1 MIRIL
6 PEGKLARKEAKWFY
20 VFIAPWILGF
30 IFFTGGPVIASLYLS
45 FTRYNV
51 ASPPEWLGLGNYADM
66 FQDRIFY
73 KSVQVSA
80 YYTVLS
86 VPLGI
91 LLSLALAM
99 LLNQKVPFLGV
110 FRTLYY
116 LPSLVTGVSVALLF
130 QWLLN
135 PAFGIVNFLIG
146 WLVGPTGVIPLGIAG
161 PGWFYQEDWVV
172 PAHVVLSMWSFG
184 GSMLIYLSAL
194 QGVPTALYEA
204 ATIDGAGVW
213 GKFRNVT
220 LPMISPVILFNFIT
234 GIIGAFRVFTQAYVI
249 SGTVGGGGQAFGSP
263 NYASMFYVLYLYIN
277 AFRRYRFGFAAAQA
291 WILFIVILVLTLL
304 SLRVS
309 RQAVY
314 YESASEEELI

>member
-6 PEGKLARKEAKWFY
+6 PQGKLARKEAIWSYF
-20 VFIAPWILGF
+20 FIAPWIIGF
-30 IFFTGGPVIASLYLS
+30 ILFTGGPIIASAYLS

-51 ASPPEWLGLGNYADM
+51 ASAPQWIGIANYVDM

-73 KSVQVSA
+73 KSIQVSA
-80 YYTVLS
+80 TYTALS

-135 PAFGIVNFLIG
+135 PAFGIVNFVIG
-146 WLVGPTGVIPLGIAG
+146 WLVGPSGVIPLGISG
-161 PGWFYQEDWVV
+161 PGWFYEEAWVV
-172 PAHVVLSMWSFG
+172 PAHVTLSLWAFG

-204 ATIDGAGVW
+204 ATIDGANVW
-213 GKFRNVT
+213 QKFRNVT
-220 LPMISPVILFNFIT
+220 LPMISSVILFNFIT
-234 GIIGAFRVFTQAYVI
+234 GIIAAFRVFTQAYVI

-291 WILFIVILVLTLL
+291 WVLFIVILVLTLI

-309 RQAVY
+309 RETVY
-314 YESASEEELI
+314 YESASEEDVF

>member
-30 IFFTGGPVIASLYLS
+30 LFFTGGPVIASLYLS
-45 FTRYNV
+45 LTKYNV
-51 ASPPEWLGLGNYADM
+51 ASPPAWLGLENYVSM
-66 FQDRIFY
+66 FDDRIFY
-73 KSVQVSA
+73 KSIQVSA
-80 YYTVLS
+80 YYTVMS

-99 LLNQKVPFLGV
+99 LLNQKVPALGV

-116 LPSLVTGVSVALLF
+116 LPTLVTGVSVALLF

-135 PAFGIVNFLIG
+135 PAFGIVNFVIS
-146 WLVGPTGVIPLGIAG
+146 WLVGPSGVIPLGIAG
-161 PGWFYQEDWVV
+161 PGWFYDEAWVV
-172 PAHVVLSMWSFG
+172 PSHVVLSMWSFG

-204 ATIDGAGVW
+204 ATIDGANAW
-213 GKFRNVT
+213 GRFRNVT

-234 GIIGAFRVFTQAYVI
+234 GIIGAFRVFMQAYVI
-249 SGTVGGGGQAFGSP
+249 SSAVGGGAEAYGSP
-263 NYASMFYVLYLYIN
+263 NYASMFYVLYLYLN

-291 WILFIVILVLTLL
+291 WVLFIVILVLTLL

-314 YESASEEELI
+314 YESASEEDLI

>member
-1 MIRIL
+1 MIRVL
-6 PEGKLARKEAKWFY
+6 PQGKLARKEAIWSY
-20 VFIAPWILGF
+20 IFIAPWIIGF
-30 IFFTGGPVIASLYLS
+30 ILFTGGPIIASAYLS

-51 ASPPEWLGLGNYADM
+51 ASPPEWIGIANYADM

-73 KSVQVSA
+73 KSIQVSA
-80 YYTVLS
+80 TYTALS

-135 PAFGIVNFLIG
+135 PAFGIVNFVIG
-146 WLVGPTGVIPLGIAG
+146 WLVGPSGVIPLGISG
-161 PGWFYQEDWVV
+161 PGWFYEEAWVV
-172 PAHVVLSMWSFG
+172 PAHVTLSLWAFG

-204 ATIDGAGVW
+204 ATIDGANVW
-213 GKFRNVT
+213 QKFRNVT
-220 LPMISPVILFNFIT
+220 LPMISSVILFNFIT

-291 WILFIVILVLTLL
+291 WVLFIIILVLTLI

-309 RQAVY
+309 RETVY
-314 YESASEEELI
+314 YESAGEEDMF

>member
-6 PEGKLARKEAKWFY
+6 PEGKLARKEAIWSYIFMS
-20 VFIAPWILGF
+20 PWMIGF
-30 IFFTGGPVIASLYLS
+30 LLFTGGPIIASLYLS
-45 FTRYNV
+45 FTKYNV
-51 ASPPEWLGLGNYADM
+51 AQPPEWLGIGNYVSM

-73 KSVQVSA
+73 KSLQVSA
-80 YYTVLS
+80 TYTALS

-91 LLSLALAM
+91 LLALGLAM

-135 PAFGIVNFLIG
+135 PAFGIVNSVIG
-146 WLVGPTGVIPLGIAG
+146 LLVGPSGVIPLGLEG
-161 PGWFYQEDWVV
+161 PGWFYDEAWVV
-172 PAHVVLSMWSFG
+172 PSHVVLSMWSFG

-204 ATIDGAGVW
+204 ATIDGANSW
-213 GKFRNVT
+213 QKFRNVT

-249 SGTVGGGGQAFGSP
+249 SGTVGGGAEAFGSP
-263 NYASMFYVLYLYIN
+263 NYASMFYVLYLYMS
-277 AFRRYRFGFAAAQA
+277 AFRRYRFGFASAQA
-291 WILFIVILVLTLL
+291 WVLFVVILLLTLL

-309 RQAVY
+309 REAVY
-314 YESASEEELI
+314 YESASEESLI

>member
-20 VFIAPWILGF
+20 FFIAPWIIGF
-30 IFFTGGPVIASLYLS
+30 LFFTGGPVIASLYLS
-45 FTRYNV
+45 FTKYNV
-51 ASPPEWLGLGNYADM
+51 ASPPAWLGLENYASM

-73 KSVQVSA
+73 KSLQVSA
-80 YYTVLS
+80 YYTALS

-135 PAFGIVNFLIG
+135 PAFGIVNFVIG
-146 WLVGPTGVIPLGIAG
+146 LLVGESGLIPMGIAG
-161 PGWFYQEDWVV
+161 PGWFYDEAWVV
-172 PAHVVLSMWSFG
+172 PSHVILSMWAFG

-204 ATIDGAGVW
+204 ATIDGANVW
-213 GKFRNVT
+213 QKFRNVT

-249 SGTVGGGGQAFGSP
+249 SSAVGGGAEAYGSP
-263 NYASMFYVLYLYIN
+263 NYASMFYVLYLYLN
-277 AFRRYRFGFAAAQA
+277 AFRRYRFGFASAQA
-291 WILFIVILVLTLL
+291 WILFLVILGLTLL
-304 SLRVS
+304 ALRVS

-314 YESASEEELI
+314 YESATEEELI

>member
-6 PEGKLARKEAKWFY
+6 PKGKLAKKEAVWSY
-20 VFIAPWILGF
+20 IFIAPWMIGF
-30 IFFTGGPVIASLYLS
+30 LLFTGGPIIASLYLS
-45 FTRYNV
+45 FTKYNV
-51 ASPPEWLGLGNYADM
+51 AKSPEWLGIGNYASM

-73 KSVQVSA
+73 KSLQVSA
-80 YYTVLS
+80 TYTALS

-91 LLSLALAM
+91 VFALGLAM

-135 PAFGIVNFLIG
+135 PVFGIVNFVIG
-146 WLVGPTGVIPLGIAG
+146 WLAGPSGVIPLGIEG
-161 PGWFYQEDWVV
+161 PGWFYDTAWVV
-172 PAHVVLSMWSFG
+172 PAHVILSLWSFG

-204 ATIDGAGVW
+204 ATIDGANSW
-213 GKFRNVT
+213 QKFRNVT
-220 LPMISPVILFNFIT
+220 LPMISPVILFTFIT
-234 GIIGAFRVFTQAYVI
+234 GIIGAFRIFTQAYVI
-249 SGTVGGGGQAFGSP
+249 SGGTAGTGAFGGP
-263 NYASMFYVLYLYIN
+263 NYASMFYVLYLYLN
-277 AFRRYRFGFAAAQA
+277 AFRRYRFGFASAMA
-291 WILFIVILVLTLL
+291 WVLFIVILVLTLT

-309 RQAVY
+309 RESVY
-314 YESASEEELI
+314 YESASEEDVI

>member
-1 MIRIL
+1 MIRVL
-6 PEGKLARKEAKWFY
+6 PPGKLARKEAIWSYF
-20 VFIAPWILGF
+20 FIAPWIIGF
-30 IFFTGGPVIASLYLS
+30 ILFTGGPIIASAYLS

-51 ASPPEWLGLGNYADM
+51 ASPPEWIGIANYVDM

-73 KSVQVSA
+73 KSIQVSA
-80 YYTVLS
+80 TYTALS

-135 PAFGIVNFLIG
+135 PAFGIVNFVIG
-146 WLVGPTGVIPLGIAG
+146 WLVGPSGVIPLGISG
-161 PGWFYQEDWVV
+161 PGWFYEEAWVV
-172 PAHVVLSMWSFG
+172 PAHVTLSLWAFG

-204 ATIDGAGVW
+204 ATIDGANVW
-213 GKFRNVT
+213 QKFRNVT
-220 LPMISPVILFNFIT
+220 LPMISSVILFNFIT

-291 WILFIVILVLTLL
+291 WVLFIVILVLTLI

-309 RQAVY
+309 REIVY
-314 YESASEEELI
+314 YESANEEDVF